1 MKYQYA
7 QVYQVGDEIYIYDGI
22 KESEV
27 ENANNYIKALNILG
41 SLGWKVAH
49 IVTEFHP
56 AGFSGYSSMGKT
68 IVERQL

>member
-1 MKYQYA
+1 MRYQYA
-7 QVYQVGDEIYIYDGI
+7 QVYQIGDEVYMYDGI

-27 ENANNYIKALNILG
+27 ENANNYIKALNTLG
-41 SLGWKVAH
+41 SVGWKVAH

-56 AGFSGYSSMGKT
+56 VGVRGYSSIGKT